1 MLRSDPPPNI
11 GQKGTVAMSLL
22 SDNAPVRNSLKD
34 RLTRKSFQECPKCG
48 ARGGCAKHGLSLTGI
63 SYRDVK

>member
-1 MLRSDPPPNI
+1 
-11 GQKGTVAMSLL
+11 MSLL
-22 SDNAPVRNSLKD
+22 SDNSPPRKGLHG

-48 ARGGCAKHGLSLTGI
+48 ARGGCEKHGLSLTGI